1 MSGGWVRPGRP
12 GRRTRA
18 PVARELPRPRSRIR
32 SLIALA
38 GGGVLASAAL
48 AACGT
53 SSAATGPVTLNF
65 YNFPDPSGAVQSAAD
80 NCSAQSHGKYKIIYN
95 KLQNA
100 ADQQRLQ
107 MARRLAAHDSTM
119 DILGLDVTWEAE
131 FAEAGWIKPW
141 TGALKQQAIAGTL
154 KGPLQT
160 AIWRGKLVAVPY
172 NSNTQLLWY
181 RSDLV
186 KTPPKTWSEMIADAE
201 ALAKQGKPHLIE
213 IQGAQYEGTVVW
225 FNTLVAS
232 SGGSIL
238 NAASTQAQL
247 GPPAVRALSIM
258 KTLASSSA
266 ADPSLGVQMEDQNRL
281 AMEAGTAAFELNY
294 PYVYPSMKADNPK
307 LFKVFKWAPY
317 PRVSPGTPAKVTI
330 GGIDLA
336 VSTYSPHPTLAQQAV
351 LCLRNADN
359 QLTAAIKG
367 GLPPTLASVY
377 SNPKMQGPYPFR
389 QLILQQV
396 NNGAVRPKTP
406 LYQVVSVAINH
417 LVSPPGSISPVSTEQ
432 TMRTQINNALQG
444 KGLAP

>member
-1 MSGGWVRPGRP
+1 MVGGSDRQASPMWTSLGLKR
-12 GRRTRA
+12 GRRA
-18 PVARELPRPRSRIR
+18 RSRFR
-32 SLIALA
+32 VLIAA
-38 GGGVLASAAL
+38 GGGAVLASALL

-53 SSAATGPVTLNF
+53 SSASTGPVTLNF

-80 NCSAQSHGKYKIIYN
+80 NCTAASHGRYKIIYN

-107 MARRLAAHDSTM
+107 MARRLAAHDGSM

-131 FAEAGWIKPW
+131 FAQAGWIRPW
-141 TGALKQQAIAGTL
+141 SGALKQQAIAGTL
-154 KGPLQT
+154 AGPLKT
-160 AIWRGKLVAVPY
+160 AIWHGQLVAVPY

-186 KTPPKTWSEMIADAE
+186 KKPPATWAQMFADAQ

-213 IQGAQYEGTVVW
+213 IQGAQYEGVVVW

-232 SGGSIL
+232 AGGSIL
-238 NAASTQAQL
+238 NATSTAAKL
-247 GPPAVRALSIM
+247 GPPAVRALTIM
-258 KTLASSSA
+258 KTLASSSS

-317 PRVSPGTPAKVTI
+317 PSVTPGTRAKVTI

-336 VSTYSPHPTLAQQAV
+336 VSSYSPHPQLAMQAV
-351 LCLRNADN
+351 LCLRNAEN
-359 QLTAAIKG
+359 QLTAAVKG

-377 SNPKMQGPYPFR
+377 NNPQMQGPYPFR
-389 QLILQQV
+389 KLILQQV
-396 NNGAVRPKTP
+396 NNGSVRPKTP
-406 LYQVVSVAINH
+406 LYQVVSVAISH
-417 LVSPPGSISPVSTEQ
+417 LVSPPSSINPPSTEQ
-432 TMRTQINNALQG
+432 NLRTQINNALTG
-444 KGLAP
+444 KGLTP

>member
-1 MSGGWVRPGRP
+1 MVGGSDRQASPS
-12 GRRTRA
+12 RTSLVPKPKRWA
-18 PVARELPRPRSRIR
+18 RSRFR
-32 SLIALA
+32 VLAAA
-38 GGGVLASAAL
+38 GGGAVLASALL

-53 SSAATGPVTLNF
+53 SSASTGPVTLNF

-80 NCSAQSHGKYKIIYN
+80 NCTTASHGRYKIIYN

-107 MARRLAAHDSTM
+107 MARRLAAHDGSM

-131 FAEAGWIKPW
+131 FAQAGWIRPW
-141 TGALKQQAIAGTL
+141 SGSLKQQAIAGTL

-160 AIWRGKLVAVPY
+160 AMWRGQLVAVPY

-186 KTPPKTWSEMIADAE
+186 KKPPATWAQMFADAQ

-213 IQGAQYEGTVVW
+213 IQGAQYEGVVVW

-232 SGGSIL
+232 AGGSIL
-238 NAASTQAQL
+238 NATSTQAKL
-247 GPPAVRALSIM
+247 GPPAVRALAIM
-258 KTLASSSA
+258 KTLASSSS

-317 PRVSPGTPAKVTI
+317 PSVTPGTRAKVTI

-336 VSTYSPHPTLAQQAV
+336 VSSYSPHPQLAMQAV
-351 LCLRNADN
+351 LCIRNAEN
-359 QLTAAIKG
+359 QLAAAVKG

-377 SNPKMQGPYPFR
+377 ANPKMQGPYPFR
-389 QLILQQV
+389 KLILQQV
-396 NNGAVRPKTP
+396 NNGSVRPKTP
-406 LYQVVSVAINH
+406 LYQVVSVAISH
-417 LVSPPGSISPVSTEQ
+417 QVSPPSSINPVSTEQ
-432 TMRTQINNALQG
+432 NMRTQINNALTG
-444 KGLAP
+444 RGLTP

>member
-1 MSGGWVRPGRP
+1 MIGGSDRQASSLEECSEPKPKR
-12 GRRTRA
+12 
-18 PVARELPRPRSRIR
+18 RSRFR
-32 SLIALA
+32 VLAAA
-38 GGGVLASAAL
+38 GGGAVLASAVL

-53 SSAATGPVTLNF
+53 SNASTGPVTLNF
-65 YNFPDPSGAVQSAAD
+65 YNFPDPSGAVQTAAD
-80 NCSAQSHGKYKIIYN
+80 NCSAASHGRYKIIYN

-107 MARRLAAHDSTM
+107 MARRLAAHDASM

-131 FAEAGWIKPW
+131 FAEAGWIRPW

-154 KGPLQT
+154 AGPLKT
-160 AIWRGKLVAVPY
+160 ATWRGQLVAVPY

-186 KTPPKTWSEMIADAE
+186 KKPPATWAQMFADAQ

-213 IQGAQYEGTVVW
+213 IQGAQYEGVVVW

-238 NAASTQAQL
+238 NATSTAAKL
-247 GPPAVRALSIM
+247 GPPAVKALSIM
-258 KTLASSSA
+258 KTLASSSS
-266 ADPSLGVQMEDQNRL
+266 ADPSLGVQIEDQNRL

-307 LFKVFKWAPY
+307 LLKVFKWAPY
-317 PRVSPGTPAKVTI
+317 PRVNPGTPAKVTI

-336 VSTYSPHPTLAQQAV
+336 VSSYSPHAALAQQAV

-359 QLTAAIKG
+359 QLIAAVKG

-396 NNGAVRPKTP
+396 NNGSVRPKTP
-406 LYQVVSVAINH
+406 LYQVVSVAISH
-417 LVSPPGSISPVSTEQ
+417 EVSPPSSISPVSTEQ
-432 TMRTQINNALQG
+432 SMRTQINNALTG
-444 KGLAP
+444 KGLTP

>member
-1 MSGGWVRPGRP
+1 MVGGSDRQASPIRTSLEPKP
-12 GRRTRA
+12 GRRA
-18 PVARELPRPRSRIR
+18 RSRFR
-32 SLIALA
+32 VLIAA
-38 GGGVLASAAL
+38 GGGAVLASALL

-53 SSAATGPVTLNF
+53 SSASTGPVTLNF

-80 NCSAQSHGKYKIIYN
+80 NCTAASHGRYKIIYN

-107 MARRLAAHDSTM
+107 MARRLAAHDASM

-131 FAEAGWIKPW
+131 FAQAGWIRPW
-141 TGALKQQAIAGTL
+141 TGTLKQQAIAGTL

-160 AIWRGKLVAVPY
+160 AIWRGQLVAVPY

-186 KTPPKTWSEMIADAE
+186 KKPPATWAQMFADAQ

-213 IQGAQYEGTVVW
+213 IQGAQYEGVVVW

-238 NAASTQAQL
+238 NATSTAAKL
-247 GPPAVRALSIM
+247 GAPAVRALTIM
-258 KTLASSSA
+258 KTLASSSS

-281 AMEAGTAAFELNY
+281 AMEAGDAAFELNY

-307 LFKVFKWAPY
+307 LFKVFKYAPY
-317 PRVSPGTPAKVTI
+317 PSVVPGTRAKVTI

-336 VSTYSPHPTLAQQAV
+336 VSSYSPHPQLAMQAV
-351 LCLRNADN
+351 LCLRNAEN
-359 QLTAAIKG
+359 QLTAAVKG

-396 NNGAVRPKTP
+396 NNGSVRPKTP
-406 LYQVVSVAINH
+406 LYQVVSVAISH
-417 LVSPPGSISPVSTEQ
+417 LVSPPSSINPVSTEQ
-432 TMRTQINNALQG
+432 NLRTQINNALTG
-444 KGLAP
+444 KGLTP

>member
-1 MSGGWVRPGRP
+1 MVGGSDRQASPNRTSLEPKP
-12 GRRTRA
+12 GRRA
-18 PVARELPRPRSRIR
+18 RSRFR
-32 SLIALA
+32 VLIAA
-38 GGGVLASAAL
+38 GGGAVLASALL

-53 SSAATGPVTLNF
+53 SSASTGPVTLNF

-80 NCSAQSHGKYKIIYN
+80 NCTTASHGRYKIIYN

-107 MARRLAAHDSTM
+107 MARRLAAHDGSM

-131 FAEAGWIKPW
+131 FAEAGWIRPW
-141 TGALKQQAIAGTL
+141 TGALKQQAIRGTL
-154 KGPLQT
+154 AGPLKT
-160 AIWRGKLVAVPY
+160 AMWRGQLVAVPY

-186 KTPPKTWSEMIADAE
+186 KKPPATWAQMFADAQ

-213 IQGAQYEGTVVW
+213 IQGAQYEGVVVW

-232 SGGSIL
+232 AGGSIL
-238 NAASTQAQL
+238 NATSTAAKL
-247 GPPAVRALSIM
+247 GQPAVRALTIM
-258 KTLASSSA
+258 KTLASSSS

-281 AMEAGTAAFELNY
+281 AMEADSAAFELNY

-317 PRVSPGTPAKVTI
+317 PSVMPGTRAKVTI

-336 VSTYSPHPTLAQQAV
+336 VSSYSPHPQLAMQAV
-351 LCLRNADN
+351 LCIRNAEN
-359 QLTAAIKG
+359 QLTAAVKG

-396 NNGAVRPKTP
+396 NNGSVRPKTP
-406 LYQVVSVAINH
+406 LYQVVSVAISH
-417 LVSPPGSISPVSTEQ
+417 LVSPPTSINPVSTEQ
-432 TMRTQINNALQG
+432 NLRTQINNALTG
-444 KGLAP
+444 KGLTP

>member
-1 MSGGWVRPGRP
+1 MIGGSDRQASP
-12 GRRTRA
+12 RRTPLVPKPRRRA
-18 PVARELPRPRSRIR
+18 RPRFRV
-32 SLIALA
+32 LAAA
-38 GGGVLASAAL
+38 GGGAVLASAVL

-53 SSAATGPVTLNF
+53 SSASTGPVTLNF

-80 NCSAQSHGKYKIIYN
+80 NCTTASHGRYRIIYN

-107 MARRLAAHDSTM
+107 MARRLAAHDGSM

-131 FAEAGWIKPW
+131 FAQAGWIRPW
-141 TGALKQQAIAGTL
+141 TGQPKAAAIAGTL
-154 KGPLQT
+154 AGPLKT
-160 AIWRGKLVAVPY
+160 ATWRGQLVAVPY

-186 KTPPKTWSEMIADAE
+186 KKPPATWAQMFADAQ

-213 IQGAQYEGTVVW
+213 IQGAQYEGVVVW

-232 SGGSIL
+232 AGGSIL
-238 NAASTQAQL
+238 NATSTAAKL
-247 GPPAVRALSIM
+247 GQPAVKALTIM
-258 KTLASSSA
+258 KTLASSSS

-281 AMEAGTAAFELNY
+281 AMEADSAAFELNY

-317 PRVSPGTPAKVTI
+317 PAVNPGTPAKVTI

-336 VSTYSPHPTLAQQAV
+336 VSSYSPHPALAQQAV
-351 LCLRNADN
+351 LCLRNAAN
-359 QLTAAIKG
+359 QLTAAVKG

-389 QLILQQV
+389 KLILQQV
-396 NNGAVRPKTP
+396 NNGSVRPKTP
-406 LYQVVSVAINH
+406 LYQVVSVAISH
-417 LVSPPGSISPVSTEQ
+417 LVSPPTSINPASTEQ
-432 TMRTQINNALQG
+432 NLRTQINNALTG
-444 KGLAP
+444 KGLTP

>member
-1 MSGGWVRPGRP
+1 MIGGSDRKPSSHKRIRARRPVQRGRP
-12 GRRTRA
+12 RLRLLTA
-18 PVARELPRPRSRIR
+18 AI
-32 SLIALA
+32 
-38 GGGVLASAAL
+38 GGGVLAAGAL

-53 SSAATGPVTLNF
+53 SSASTGPVTLQF
-65 YNFPDPSGAVQSAAD
+65 YNFPDPSGAVQSAAN
-80 NCSAQSHGKYKIIYN
+80 NCSKASHGKYTIVYN

-119 DILGLDVTWEAE
+119 DILGLDVTWEPE
-131 FAEAGWIKPW
+131 FATAGWIRPW
-141 TGALKQQAIAGTL
+141 TGAAKAAAIAGTL

-186 KTPPKTWSEMIADAE
+186 KTPPRTWAQMFTDAQ
-201 ALAKQGKPHLIE
+201 ALAKAGKPHLIE
-213 IQGAQYEGTVVW
+213 IQGAQYEGVVVW

-238 NAASTQAQL
+238 NATSTAARL
-247 GPPAVRALSIM
+247 GPPALRALTIM

-317 PRVSPGTPAKVTI
+317 PSVIAGTPAKVTI

-336 VSTYSPHPTLAQQAV
+336 VSAYSPHPLLAQQAI
-351 LCLRNADN
+351 LCLRNAQN
-359 QLTAAIKG
+359 QLTAAVEG

-377 SNPKMQGPYPFR
+377 NNPKMQSAYPFR
-389 QLILQQV
+389 KLILQQV
-396 NNGAVRPKTP
+396 NDGAVRPKTP
-406 LYQVVSVAINH
+406 LYQVVSVAISH
-417 LVSPPGSISPVSTEQ
+417 LVSPPSSITPVSTEQ
-432 TMRTQINNALQG
+432 SLRTQINDALQG
-444 KGLAP
+444 KGLTP

>member
-1 MSGGWVRPGRP
+1 MMGGSDRQ
-12 GRRTRA
+12 A
-18 PVARELPRPRSRIR
+18 RSREAR
-32 SLIALA
+32 SEPKPKRRARARFRVLAAA
-38 GGGVLASAAL
+38 GGGAVLASAVL

-53 SSAATGPVTLNF
+53 SSASTGPVTLNL
-65 YNFPDPSGAVQSAAD
+65 YNFPDPSGAVQTAAD
-80 NCSAQSHGKYKIIYN
+80 NCSAASHGKYKILYN

-119 DILGLDVTWEAE
+119 DILGLDVTWEPE
-131 FAEAGWIKPW
+131 FATAGWIRPW
-141 TGALKQQAIAGTL
+141 TGTLKQQAIAGTL

-160 AIWRGKLVAVPY
+160 AIWHGKLVAVPY

-186 KTPPKTWSEMIADAE
+186 KKPPATWAQMFADAQ

-213 IQGAQYEGTVVW
+213 IQGAQYEGVVVW

-232 SGGSIL
+232 AGGSIL
-238 NAASTQAQL
+238 NATSTAAKL
-247 GPPAVRALSIM
+247 GPPAVRALTIM
-258 KTLASSSA
+258 KTLASSSS

-281 AMEAGTAAFELNY
+281 AMEADTAAFELNY

-317 PRVSPGTPAKVTI
+317 PSVIPGTRAKVTI

-336 VSTYSPHPTLAQQAV
+336 VSSYSPHPQLAFQAA

-359 QLTAAIKG
+359 QLIAAVKG

-396 NNGAVRPKTP
+396 NNGSVRPKTP
-406 LYQVVSVAINH
+406 LYQVVSVSISH
-417 LVSPPGSISPVSTEQ
+417 LVSPPDSINPVSTEQ
-432 TMRTQINNALQG
+432 NLKTQINNALQG
-444 KGLAP
+444 KGLTP